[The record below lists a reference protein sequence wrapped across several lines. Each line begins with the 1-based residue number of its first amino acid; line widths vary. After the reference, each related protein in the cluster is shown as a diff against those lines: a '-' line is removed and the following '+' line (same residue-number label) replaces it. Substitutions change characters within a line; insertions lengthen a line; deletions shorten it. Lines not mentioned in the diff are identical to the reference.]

1 MFHGFIFFQ
10 VSSIKSLS
18 QKYLNVDLTNVLPKS
33 IFDQRNGFV
42 HQISTN
48 VMLISLIASI
58 FRSAI
63 EWGFELFNDLQSRL
77 PNLPVFGWL
86 SMKNLTEDSGTGCS
100 KYPDIMDLHFRNKY
114 WQIFEFVDE
123 NPDPDGWRL
132 DVNFHLYGA
141 YFDNRTLLPDSQ
153 SMVRVISMVNSRLVD
168 EPFKS
173 KSSNL
178 CYRDKPVSLP
188 FCHIWYNDSKSP
200 VVTKVTGFE
209 MVITNLI

>member
-1 MFHGFIFFQ
+1 MFHVFILFQ

-18 QKYLNVDLTNVLPKS
+18 QKYLNVDLTNFLPKS

-42 HQISTN
+42 HQISTY
-48 VMLISLIASI
+48 VILIPLIGSI

-86 SMKNLTEDSGTGCS
+86 SMKNLTDDSGTGCS

-123 NPDPDGWRL
+123 NPDSDGWRL

-168 EPFKS
+168 KNLFKVKGPNNVTETS
-173 KSSNL
+173 L
-178 CYRDKPVSLP
+178 CLCLTATSGIMTP
-188 FCHIWYNDSKSP
+188 SP
-200 VVTKVTGFE
+200 QLSQK
-209 MVITNLI
+209 